1 MASCPLLLFQ
11 LFCHPCNEFSTPL
24 NPFCWNTLSNFC
36 FPDWTLTDVKLGM
49 MFLPIFILDKW
60 LKRERKGLFLAIVFH
75 GLWNTNVET
84 LKEIM
89 NFAMFSFL
97 GIQASEK
104 LSKLKLLLF
113 LWIRFPFME
122 KYTIFPKETD
132 PSSRKY
138 LWVVDGGWIS
148 KRQHIGYFHHFHCK
162 SGNTGEILIP
172 KCDQSSSQ
180 LFAKKC
186 SNFWLEHLGDKTNG
200 PF

>member
-1 MASCPLLLFQ
+1 MYPYPCSCSCGLWHQDFDNTPSSGLFKLPINPWMASCPLLLFQ

-113 LWIRFPFME
+113 SMDTLSLYGKIH
-122 KYTIFPKETD
+122 YFPKGDRSLKQEI
-132 PSSRKY
+132 PVSSRWRLDFKETAY
-138 LWVVDGGWIS
+138 WLFPPIS
-148 KRQHIGYFHHFHCK
+148 
-162 SGNTGEILIP
+162 L
-172 KCDQSSSQ
+172 
-180 LFAKKC
+180 
-186 SNFWLEHLGDKTNG
+186 
-200 PF
+200 